1 MKWIYDLS
9 YDQLKEEIGT
19 AKLKKYT
26 TDQVFQWLYRKNIQD
41 TDKWTNLSKTSRD
54 TLSGCFDTRLNT
66 VLNIFEDQEGT
77 KKFLVQLADEHNIEA
92 VLIPEKHHYTFC
104 ISTQVGC
111 PLNCA
116 FCATGR
122 MGFKRNLS
130 SGEIVSQVLLLKK
143 ELADYT
149 GKINIVLMGMGE
161 PLLNYDN
168 LKKALDIIA
177 SGKGMSISPRNITL
191 STAGILEELQ
201 RFEKDFPKVKIS
213 FSLNAPDASLREQL
227 MPISRK
233 EKLTEILEYLR
244 TTKKRRK
251 HRVTFEY
258 VLLKGVNDSLEDAR
272 NVSELLKGI
281 SCKINLIPYNENKGM
296 TFETPALETVTA
308 FSDFLHSRGYT
319 VIVRWSK
326 GRGIQS
332 ACGQLASA
340 GKIDRMNYF
349 NNNGFVLDDFQK
361 KAIEAVEKDQSVLVS
376 APTGAGKTLIA
387 EHLVRK
393 CMAENRG
400 VIYTA
405 PIKALSNQ
413 KFREFQARFPDQ
425 VGIITGDVNIKPFSP
440 LLIMTTEIFRNKVLE
455 SESSLGNHHWI
466 IFDEIHY
473 LDSVERGTVWEESL
487 ILLPKHMRF
496 MGLSATIPNI
506 DQFAAWLRRIHPHPI
521 KVIKEDQRPV
531 PLHFLFQ
538 CRGRICDEFKEV
550 KFQGYG
556 ERKLRRFRGD
566 QLLDKDYREN
576 RPFALVRHLV
586 NTDRLPC
593 IYFSFSRKRCEIL
606 AQEAAQLD
614 FLTDQER
621 TRILQVYDEF
631 CREYEICHEERT
643 QDLRSLVKKGVA
655 YHHAGIHPLLKEI
668 LERLFTGKL
677 IKIIFTT
684 ETFALGIN
692 MPARTVALDELK
704 KKYGRFYRALKVRD
718 FYQMAGRSGRRGI
731 DKEGYVY
738 SRLDPKFVSY
748 EELKSIFK
756 GKPEDIRSRFNVS
769 YATILNLYETYG
781 EELFRIHS
789 QSFYRFQEK
798 NISGS
803 RQLEQMKAR
812 LDILKHLGYIHDS
825 RLTEKGHFAKK
836 IHGNELPLAELF
848 GYGVLEELTL
858 NQVGI
863 LALAAVYMPR
873 PNIKKPKL
881 TGEIKALET
890 ITTEVVRGIHKF
902 EKKMR
907 LSYLSKSFYY
917 DLSASLLDWMKQND
931 FQSII
936 EQLQVDEGEVIRY
949 YRMGIQVLREML
961 ETPASDELKYKIEN
975 AITLINRGV
984 IDAEDQ
990 LKKTAAIS

>member
-9 YDQLKEEIGT
+9 YQQLEGEIT
-19 AKLKKYT
+19 AANLKKFT
-26 TDQVFQWLYRKNIQD
+26 ADQVFQWLYHKNIQD
-41 TDKWTNLSKTSRD
+41 IDKWTNLSKTNREL
-54 TLSGCFDTRLNT
+54 LSKHYNTRLNA
-66 VLNIFEDQEGT
+66 VPDIVEDQEGT
-77 KKFLVQLADEHNIEA
+77 KKFLVQLADQHKIEA
-92 VLIPEKHHYTFC
+92 VLIPEKHHYTIC

-116 FCATGR
+116 FCATGK
-122 MGFKRNLS
+122 MGFKRNLTA
-130 SGEIVSQVLLLKK
+130 GEIVSQVLIIKK
-143 ELADYT
+143 ELPGYM

-168 LKKALDIIA
+168 LKKALEIIT
-177 SGKGMSISPRNITL
+177 SEKGLSISPRNITL
-191 STAGILEELQ
+191 STAGLLEEIK
-201 RFEKDFPKVKIS
+201 RFEADFPGVKIS
-213 FSLNAPDASLREQL
+213 FSLNAPDASLREKL
-227 MPISRK
+227 MPTARK
-233 EKLTEILEYLR
+233 EKLADILTYFK

-258 VLLKGVNDSLEDAR
+258 VLLRGVNDSLAHAR
-272 NVSELLKGI
+272 KVPELLKGI
-281 SCKINLIPYNENKGM
+281 SCKINLIPYNKNPGLP
-296 TFETPALETVTA
+296 FETPGKGEVEA
-308 FSDFLHSRGYT
+308 FSDYLHSRGYT

-332 ACGQLASA
+332 ACGQLATS
-340 GKIDRMNYF
+340 GKVDRMNYF
-349 NNNGFVLDDFQK
+349 NNNGLVLDDFQK
-361 KAIEAVEKDQSVLVS
+361 KAIGAVEKDHSVLVA

-413 KFREFQARFPDQ
+413 KFREFQARFPGL
-425 VGIITGDVNIKPFSP
+425 VGIITGDVNIKPHSP

-455 SESSLGNHHWI
+455 SESSLDNHHWI

-473 LDSVERGTVWEESL
+473 LDNVERGTVWEESL

-506 DQFAAWLRRIHPHPI
+506 DQFAAWLREIHQHPI
-521 KVIKEDQRPV
+521 NVIKEDKRPV

-550 KFQGYG
+550 KNEAYSP
-556 ERKLRRFRGD
+556 RKTRRFRGN
-566 QLLDKDYREN
+566 QLLETDYREN
-576 RPFALVRHLV
+576 KPFALIRHLA

-606 AQEAAQLD
+606 AEEAAHLD
-614 FLTDQER
+614 YLTDEER
-621 TRILQVYDEF
+621 VKMLEIYDQF
-631 CREYEICHEERT
+631 CRKYDICHEDRT
-643 QDLRSLVKKGVA
+643 QSLRSLVKKGVA
-655 YHHAGIHPLLKEI
+655 YHHAGIHPMLKEI
-668 LERLFTGKL
+668 LERLFTSKL
-677 IKIIFTT
+677 IKIIFAT

-692 MPARTVALDELK
+692 MPARTVTLDELK
-704 KKYGRFYRALKVRD
+704 KKYGRFYRGLKVRD

-738 SRLDPKFVSY
+738 SRLDPKAVTY

-769 YATILNLYETYG
+769 YATILNLYETHG
-781 EELFRIHS
+781 EELFHIHS
-789 QSFYRFQEK
+789 LSFYKFQEK
-798 NISGS
+798 TTSGS

-812 LDILKHLGYIHDS
+812 LSILKKLGYIHDY

-858 NQVGI
+858 SQVGV
-863 LALAAVYMPR
+863 LALAAVFMPR

-881 TGEIKALET
+881 TGEVKALET
-890 ITTEVVRGIHKF
+890 ITTEVVRGIHRF

-907 LSYLSKSFYY
+907 LSYLSKPFYY
-917 DLSASLLDWMKQND
+917 DLSASLLNWMSQSD
-931 FQSII
+931 FQTII

-961 ETPASDELKYKIEN
+961 ETPASHELKHKIEN
-975 AITLINRGV
+975 AIELINRGV
-984 IDAEDQ
+984 IDAEEQ
-990 LKKTAAIS
+990 LKKSAAIT